1 MLIKNKD
8 DDKVSMYIYIYI
20 YMYTHFD
27 VSCKVV
33 FLGYGHGLFTTHI
46 IFISIDPI

>member
-1 MLIKNKD
+1 MFIEHKGD
-8 DDKVSMYIYIYI
+8 GEVSMCMCIYIYR
-20 YMYTHFD
+20 YTYFD

-33 FLGYGHGLFTTHI
+33 FLGYGHGLFTTRI

>member
-20 YMYTHFD
+20 YICMYTHFD

-33 FLGYGHGLFTTHI
+33 FLGYGHGFFATSFLF
-46 IFISIDPI
+46 P